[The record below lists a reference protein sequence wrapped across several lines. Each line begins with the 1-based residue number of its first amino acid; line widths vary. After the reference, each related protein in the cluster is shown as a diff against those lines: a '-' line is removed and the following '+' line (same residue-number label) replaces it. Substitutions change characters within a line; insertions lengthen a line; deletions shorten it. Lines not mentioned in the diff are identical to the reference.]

1 MLENIDFQSII
12 NNYLLPWGS
21 KILLALIIFIIGRL
35 VAKGIVRVTAKVLG
49 RSKLDTMIVGFIT
62 SILGAVLLLIVIIAA
77 LEPLGVDTTSL
88 VALIGAAGLAIGL
101 ALQDSLKNFAAG
113 FMLILFRPFKEG
125 DFIEA
130 AGVKGVAEKVSILTT
145 IMRTVDNREII
156 VPNGNIFG
164 NNIINFSARD
174 TRRVD
179 LVFGIG
185 YDADLKLAKQLLCEM
200 LEADERVLKDPAYVV
215 AVSELADSSVN
226 FVVRPWVKSSDYWDF
241 HFDMQERV
249 KLRFD
254 EAGISI
260 PFPQMDVHL
269 QQQ

>member
-1 MLENIDFQSII
+1 MLENIDYQAII
-12 NNYLLPWGS
+12 NDILLPWGS
-21 KILLALIIFIIGRL
+21 KILMALVIFFIGRL
-35 VAKGIVRVTAKVLG
+35 VAKGIVRVTEKVLG
-49 RSKLDTMIVGFIT
+49 RSKLDTMIIGFIT
-62 SILGAVLLLIVIIAA
+62 SILSAVLILIVIIAA

-130 AGVKGVAEKVSILTT
+130 GGATGVAEKVSILTT

-164 NNIINFSARD
+164 NNITNFSARD

-179 LVFGIG
+179 MVFGIG

-200 LEADERVLKDPAYVV
+200 LENDERVLKDPAYVV

-226 FVVRPWVKSSDYWDF
+226 FVVRPWVKSSDYWPF
-241 HFDMQERV
+241 FFDMQEQV

-254 EAGISI
+254 EAGVSI
-260 PFPQMDVHL
+260 PFPQMDVHI
-269 QQQ
+269 QQ